1 MTFKVN
7 YKTQF
12 GECLSIVGETD
23 QVGNWKDLSKGS
35 MQWTEGDW
43 WKISLELD
51 PRVPFMYKYVVVD
64 HATKQAIRWEQGR
77 NRICDPE
84 YLSH

>member
-7 YKTQF
+7 YKTEF
-12 GECLSIVGETD
+12 GEALSIVGENAATGCWID
-23 QVGNWKDLSKGS
+23 FSKGL

-43 WKISLELD
+43 WKVSLDID
-51 PRVPFMYKYVVVD
+51 PRKHFMYKYVVVD
-64 HATKQAIRWEQGR
+64 HASRTAKRWESGR

-84 YLSH
+84 HI